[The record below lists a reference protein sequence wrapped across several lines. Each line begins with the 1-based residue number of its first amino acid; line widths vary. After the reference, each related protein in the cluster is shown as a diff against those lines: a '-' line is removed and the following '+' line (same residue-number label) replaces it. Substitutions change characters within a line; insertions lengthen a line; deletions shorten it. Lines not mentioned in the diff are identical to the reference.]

1 MTKQIDEYYAALLR
15 LKSDKPVRVPKGTK
29 ITNDA
34 VALESGRGKGSIKK
48 SRPIYLG
55 LIEDINIAAENQEKN
70 FNQEKAKL
78 HKAKASADQYRE
90 QLEEALAREV
100 SLLYE
105 LYELKKQLS
114 KITGVNVLPIRGN
127 YQTEK

>member
-15 LKSDKPVRVPKGTK
+15 LESDKPFRVPKGTK

-48 SRPIYLG
+48 SRPVFFG
-55 LIEDINIAAENQEKN
+55 LIEAINTAAENQAKN
-70 FNQEKAKL
+70 INQEKAKL

-90 QLEEALAREV
+90 ELEAALAREV

-105 LYELKKQLS
+105 LYELKKHLS
-114 KITGVNVLPIRGN
+114 RVTGVNVLPIRGN
-127 YQTEK
+127 HQAEK